1 MGGDA
6 MTGPDLAT
14 SALADLVGFDFRA
27 PGRDRIADA
36 LAVQARAVA
45 FLAGI
50 ADPEWERPLTP
61 SAVEGAPDWTLRDH
75 VGHLADW
82 NDEVCDYIQP
92 LVDGSGGWPADDAY
106 NSDFD
111 AWNEGRRD
119 LYAAKTAAQLREW
132 YSSSATRLLAL
143 IRRLPPDVAAS
154 DDAWDWA
161 WAEVNGHPVQHLAPA
176 EVL

>member
-1 MGGDA
+1 
-6 MTGPDLAT
+6 MTGLDLAT
-14 SALADLVGFDFRA
+14 SALADLASFDFRA
-27 PGRDRIADA
+27 PGRDRVADA
-36 LAVQARAVA
+36 MAVQARADA

-50 ADPEWERPLTP
+50 ADADWERPLTA
-61 SAVEGAPDWTLRDH
+61 SAVQGAPDWTLRDH

-106 NSDFD
+106 DSDLD
-111 AWNEGRRD
+111 AWNEGRRG

-132 YSSSATRLLAL
+132 YSSSATRLLGL
-143 IRRLPPDVAAS
+143 IRRLPPEVAAS

-161 WAEVNGHPVQHLAPA
+161 WTEVNAHPVQHLAPA
-176 EVL
+176 EAL